1 MKNIFRAILS
11 VAAIFGGLNAFANSQ
26 LATTVNSSPLETSS
40 VVAVSV
46 KEADTGK
53 VLYQHN
59 ERKLLHPASTLK
71 IFTTI
76 PAMEELGDEYEFTTT
91 FYTANNNLYVKA
103 GADPFLTS
111 TELKNAIKSIKGKGY
126 HSFNKVYFDG
136 SIIDN
141 AEWGIGWMWDDTTN
155 KRMQKFSAYNVDN
168 NLVNIEVAKG
178 EDGVITAKSNVPLP
192 VINSISA
199 GDKDDI
205 FAVRN
210 DWISPEVILVAGSIK
225 SPVKTVQ
232 VPLNNL
238 KRYYQQTIMKS
249 IKNAKITLQQPICLE
264 EKVPENAKVLLK
276 IKNPVTPAYEKIFKN
291 SDNLCAETIA
301 KIAGGQ
307 KSGETGSFSNQTKMF
322 YDYWQANG
330 VDTKGIVIADA
341 SGVSRNNLVTV
352 DFMTNALDKIYV
364 NKQEQFIKDTFAQPG
379 EGTFSNRLL
388 NYIGYVF
395 LKSGTLA
402 NISGL
407 AGYVKADNGKTYSV
421 AILIQNFTYPE
432 NQVKIFENRLI
443 EEIKK
448 L

>member
-264 EKVPENAKVLLK
+264 EKVPENAKVLLE

-388 NYIGYVF
+388 NYRGYVF

>member
-11 VAAIFGGLNAFANSQ
+11 VAAIFGGLNAFANSN

-111 TELKNAIKSIKGKGY
+111 AELKNAIKSIKGKGY

-264 EKVPENAKVLLK
+264 EKVPENAKVLLE

-291 SDNLCAETIA
+291 SDNLCAETVA

-388 NYIGYVF
+388 NYRGYVF

>member
-111 TELKNAIKSIKGKGY
+111 SELKNAIKSIKGKGY

-178 EDGVITAKSNVPLP
+178 ENGVVTAKSNVPLP

-264 EKVPENAKVLLK
+264 EKVPENAKVLLE

-291 SDNLCAETIA
+291 SDNLCAETVA

-388 NYIGYVF
+388 NYRGYVF

>member
-11 VAAIFGGLNAFANSQ
+11 VATILGGLSAFANSQ

-111 TELKNAIKSIKGKGY
+111 ADLKNAIKSIKGKGY

-141 AEWGIGWMWDDTTN
+141 SEWGIGWMWDDTTN
-155 KRMQKFSAYNVDN
+155 KLMQKFSAYNLDN
-168 NLVNIEVAKG
+168 NLVNIEVSKG
-178 EDGVITAKSNVPLP
+178 ENGVVTAKSNVPLP

-210 DWISPEVILVAGSIK
+210 EWVSPEVILVAGSIK
-225 SPVKTVQ
+225 SPVQTVQ

-238 KRYYQQTIMKS
+238 KRNYQQTIMKN
-249 IKNAKITLQQPICLE
+249 IKKVKITLQQPVCLE
-264 EKVPENAKVLLK
+264 EKVPENAKVILE
-276 IKNPVTPAYEKIFKN
+276 IKNPVMPAYERIFKN
-291 SDNLCAETIA
+291 SDNLCAETVS

-307 KSGETGSFSNQTKMF
+307 KSGETGSFANQTKMF
-322 YDYWQANG
+322 YDYWNSNG

-388 NYIGYVF
+388 NYRGYVF

-421 AILIQNFTYPE
+421 AILIQNFTYSE
-432 NQVKIFENRLI
+432 NQVKLFENRLI

>member
-307 KSGETGSFSNQTKMF
+307 KSVETGSFSNQTKMF

-388 NYIGYVF
+388 NYRGYVF

>member
-1 MKNIFRAILS
+1 MKNIFRAIFS

-178 EDGVITAKSNVPLP
+178 ENGVVTAKSNVPLP

-264 EKVPENAKVLLK
+264 EKVPENAKVLLE

-291 SDNLCAETIA
+291 SDNLCSETVA

-388 NYIGYVF
+388 NYRGYVF

>member
-1 MKNIFRAILS
+1 
-11 VAAIFGGLNAFANSQ
+11 
-26 LATTVNSSPLETSS
+26 
-40 VVAVSV
+40 
-46 KEADTGK
+46 
-53 VLYQHN
+53 
-59 ERKLLHPASTLK
+59 
-71 IFTTI
+71 
-76 PAMEELGDEYEFTTT
+76 
-91 FYTANNNLYVKA
+91 
-103 GADPFLTS
+103 
-111 TELKNAIKSIKGKGY
+111 
-126 HSFNKVYFDG
+126 
-136 SIIDN
+136 
-141 AEWGIGWMWDDTTN
+141 MWDDTTN

-388 NYIGYVF
+388 NYRGYVF

>member
-178 EDGVITAKSNVPLP
+178 EEGVITAKSNVPLP

-238 KRYYQQTIMKS
+238 KRYYQQTIMKN

-388 NYIGYVF
+388 NYRGYVF

>member
-26 LATTVNSSPLETSS
+26 LATTVNSLPLETSS

-352 DFMTNALDKIYV
+352 DFMTNALGKIYV

-388 NYIGYVF
+388 NYRGYVF

>member
-11 VAAIFGGLNAFANSQ
+11 VAAIFGGLNAFANSN

-111 TELKNAIKSIKGKGY
+111 AELKNAIKSIKGKGY

-264 EKVPENAKVLLK
+264 EKVPENAKVLLE

-388 NYIGYVF
+388 NYRGYVF

>member
-11 VAAIFGGLNAFANSQ
+11 VAAIFGGLNAFANSN

-264 EKVPENAKVLLK
+264 EKVPENAKVLLE

-388 NYIGYVF
+388 NYRGYVF

>member
-76 PAMEELGDEYEFTTT
+76 PAIEELGDEYEFTTT

-301 KIAGGQ
+301 KIAGAQ

-388 NYIGYVF
+388 NYRGYVF

>member
-178 EDGVITAKSNVPLP
+178 ENGVVTAKSNVPLP

-264 EKVPENAKVLLK
+264 EKVPENAKVILE

-291 SDNLCAETIA
+291 SDNLCSETVA

-388 NYIGYVF
+388 NYRGYVF

>member
-192 VINSISA
+192 VINSVSA

-225 SPVKTVQ
+225 SPVKMVQ

-388 NYIGYVF
+388 NYRGYVF

>member
-11 VAAIFGGLNAFANSQ
+11 IVTLLGGLSAFANSE
-26 LATTVNSSPLETSS
+26 LARTVNSSPLDTSS

-59 ERKLLHPASTLK
+59 EQKLLHPASTLK

-91 FYTANNNLYVKA
+91 FYTANNNLYIKA

-111 TELKNAIKSIKGKGY
+111 RAIRDAIRSIKSKGY
-126 HSFNKVYFDG
+126 HSFNKVFFDG

-141 AEWGIGWMWDDTTN
+141 SEWGIGWMWDDTTN
-155 KRMQKFSAYNVDN
+155 KRMQKFSAYNIDN
-168 NLVNIEVAKG
+168 NLVNIEVSKDAN
-178 EDGVITAKSNVPLP
+178 GVITAKPNIALP
-192 VINSISA
+192 VINTISA

-205 FAVRN
+205 FAIRQE
-210 DWISPEVILVAGSIK
+210 WISPEVILVSGSIN
-225 SPVKTVQ
+225 SPLTTVSVPVNNVKR
-232 VPLNNL
+232 N
-238 KRYYQQTIMKS
+238 YQQIVMNN
-249 IKNAKITLQQPICLE
+249 IKKAKITLQQPICLE
-264 EKVPENAKVLLK
+264 DKVPENAKIIAE
-276 IKNPVTPAYEKIFKN
+276 IKNPVSPVYDRIFKD
-291 SDNLCAETIA
+291 SDNYCAETVA

-307 KSGETGSFSNQTKMF
+307 KSGETGSVSNQTKMF
-322 YDYWQANG
+322 YDYWNANG

-364 NKQEQFIKDTFAQPG
+364 NKQEEFIKDTFAQPG

-388 NYIGYVF
+388 NYRGYVF

-407 AGYVKADNGKTYSV
+407 AGYVKSDSGKTYSV

-432 NQVKIFENRLI
+432 KQVKIFENRLI

>member
-178 EDGVITAKSNVPLP
+178 ENGVVTAKSNVPLP

-264 EKVPENAKVLLK
+264 EKVPENAKVLLE

-291 SDNLCAETIA
+291 SDNLCSETVA

-388 NYIGYVF
+388 NYRGYVF

>member
-276 IKNPVTPAYEKIFKN
+276 IKNPVTPAYEKIFKK

-388 NYIGYVF
+388 NYRGYVF

>member
-238 KRYYQQTIMKS
+238 KRYYQQTIMKN

-264 EKVPENAKVLLK
+264 EKVPENAKVLLE

-291 SDNLCAETIA
+291 SDNLCAETVA

-388 NYIGYVF
+388 NYRGYVF

>member
-11 VAAIFGGLNAFANSQ
+11 VAAIFGGLNAFANSN

-264 EKVPENAKVLLK
+264 EKVPENAKVLLE

-291 SDNLCAETIA
+291 SDNLCAETVA

-388 NYIGYVF
+388 NYRGYVF

>member
-11 VAAIFGGLNAFANSQ
+11 VAAIFGGLNAFANSN

-111 TELKNAIKSIKGKGY
+111 TELKNAIKSIKGKGH

-264 EKVPENAKVLLK
+264 EKVPENAKVLLE

-291 SDNLCAETIA
+291 SDNLCAETVA

-388 NYIGYVF
+388 NYRGYVF

>member
-111 TELKNAIKSIKGKGY
+111 SELKNAIKSIKGKGY

-136 SIIDN
+136 NIIDN

-168 NLVNIEVAKG
+168 NLVNIEVAKD
-178 EDGVITAKSNVPLP
+178 ENGVVTAKSNVPLP

-210 DWISPEVILVAGSIK
+210 DWISPDVILVAGSIK

-264 EKVPENAKVLLK
+264 EKVPENAKVLLE
-276 IKNPVTPAYEKIFKN
+276 IKNPVNPAYEKIFKN
-291 SDNLCAETIA
+291 SDNLCAETVA

-388 NYIGYVF
+388 NYRGYVF

>member
-91 FYTANNNLYVKA
+91 FYTANNNLYIKA

-264 EKVPENAKVLLK
+264 EKVPENAKVLLE

-291 SDNLCAETIA
+291 SDNLCAETVA

-388 NYIGYVF
+388 NYRGYVF

>member
-1 MKNIFRAILS
+1 MKNTKDL
-11 VAAIFGGLNAFANSQ
+11 V
-26 LATTVNSSPLETSS
+26 
-40 VVAVSV
+40 
-46 KEADTGK
+46 
-53 VLYQHN
+53 
-59 ERKLLHPASTLK
+59 
-71 IFTTI
+71 
-76 PAMEELGDEYEFTTT
+76 
-91 FYTANNNLYVKA
+91 
-103 GADPFLTS
+103 
-111 TELKNAIKSIKGKGY
+111 KSISEGSSAAHAYIVEGPSGSSRENFIDDIIKGLECLEIDIVRMQQSGKTGY
-126 HSFNKVYFDG
+126 KVEDAAALTERLGMRPYG
-136 SIIDN
+136 KYLVGIIDN

-388 NYIGYVF
+388 NYRGYVF

>member
-11 VAAIFGGLNAFANSQ
+11 VATILGGLSAFANSE
-26 LATTVNSSPLETSS
+26 LARTVTSSPLETSS
-40 VVAVSV
+40 TIAVSV

-71 IFTTI
+71 IFTII

-111 TELKNAIKSIKGKGY
+111 RAIKDAVRAIKGKGY

-141 AEWGIGWMWDDTTN
+141 SEWGIGWMWDDTTN
-155 KRMQKFSAYNVDN
+155 KRMQKFSAYNLDD
-168 NLVNIEVAKG
+168 NLVNIEVSKDENGA
-178 EDGVITAKSNVPLP
+178 VTAKSNIPLP

-199 GDKDDI
+199 GDKNDI
-205 FAVRN
+205 FAVRH
-210 DWISPEVILVAGSIK
+210 DWISPEVILVSGSVN
-225 SPVKTVQ
+225 SPLTTVQ
-232 VPLNNL
+232 VPVNNL
-238 KRYYQQTIMKS
+238 KRYYQQTVMNN
-249 IKNAKITLQQPICLE
+249 IKKAKITLQQPICLE
-264 EKVPENAKVLLK
+264 GKVPENAKIIAE
-276 IKNPVTPAYEKIFKN
+276 IKNPVTPAYDRIFKN
-291 SDNLCAETIA
+291 SDNYCAETVA

-307 KSGETGSFSNQTKMF
+307 KAGETGSVSNQTKMF
-322 YDYWQANG
+322 YDYWNKNG
-330 VDTKGIVIADA
+330 VDTKGIVVADA

-364 NKQEQFIKDTFAQPG
+364 NKQESFIKETFAQPG

-388 NYIGYVF
+388 NYRGYVF

-443 EEIKK
+443 EQIKK

>member
-364 NKQEQFIKDTFAQPG
+364 NNQEQFIKDTFAQPG

-388 NYIGYVF
+388 NYRGYVF

>member
-1 MKNIFRAILS
+1 M
-11 VAAIFGGLNAFANSQ
+11 
-26 LATTVNSSPLETSS
+26 
-40 VVAVSV
+40 
-46 KEADTGK
+46 
-53 VLYQHN
+53 
-59 ERKLLHPASTLK
+59 
-71 IFTTI
+71 
-76 PAMEELGDEYEFTTT
+76 
-91 FYTANNNLYVKA
+91 
-103 GADPFLTS
+103 
-111 TELKNAIKSIKGKGY
+111 
-126 HSFNKVYFDG
+126 
-136 SIIDN
+136 
-141 AEWGIGWMWDDTTN
+141 
-155 KRMQKFSAYNVDN
+155 
-168 NLVNIEVAKG
+168 
-178 EDGVITAKSNVPLP
+178 
-192 VINSISA
+192 
-199 GDKDDI
+199 
-205 FAVRN
+205 
-210 DWISPEVILVAGSIK
+210 VAGSIK

-264 EKVPENAKVLLK
+264 EKVPENAKVLLE

-291 SDNLCAETIA
+291 SDNLCAETVT

-388 NYIGYVF
+388 NYRGYVF